1 MEVSATTQPEHRQS
15 LLWSMNL
22 SMVIGVLMLV
32 MKVGAYWLTGSAAI
46 LSDAAESVVH
56 VAAVAFASFS
66 LRLSFKPPDKSHP
79 YGHSKIG
86 FFSAGFEGGLI
97 ALAACFIIF
106 EAVRDWISGHPLEN
120 LGTGGLLTLAATLIN
135 GALGAYLI
143 AVGRKRNSLIL
154 VANGKHV
161 LTDCWTSLGVLFG
174 VGLTMLTGWRSVD
187 PIVGIAM
194 ALNILWSGYGL
205 MRESVSGLLDEADP
219 ETTKKI
225 ETILT
230 EETTRRGIVF
240 HELRHRNNGD
250 GHLIDVH
257 LLFSSTTPLAEA
269 HRTATEIEEVLS
281 KRVEPFAEVHT
292 HLEPLEEHDAV
303 HAAAAGHHLTPPA

>member
-1 MEVSATTQPEHRQS
+1 MNYPAAKSPEHRDI

-22 SMVIGVLMLV
+22 SLIIGGLMLV
-32 MKVGAYWLTGSAAI
+32 MKVSAYWLTGSSAI

-66 LRLSFKPPDKSHP
+66 MRLSFKPPDKDHP

-106 EAVRDWISGHPLEN
+106 EAIRDWISGHAVQN
-120 LGTGGLLTLAATLIN
+120 LGAGGLLTLAATLIN

-143 AVGRKRNSLIL
+143 SVGRKRNSLIL

-161 LTDCWTSLGVLFG
+161 LTDCWTSLGVLIG
-174 VGLTMLTGWRSVD
+174 VGLTMLTSWRAVD
-187 PIVGIAM
+187 PLVGIIM
-194 ALNILWSGYGL
+194 ALNILWAGYGL

-219 ETTKKI
+219 KTTEKI

-230 EETTRRGIVF
+230 EETTRLGITF
-240 HELRHRNNGD
+240 HELRHRHNGD
-250 GHLIDVH
+250 GHIIDVH
-257 LLFSSTTPLAEA
+257 LLFPSATPLTEA
-269 HRTATEIEEVLS
+269 HRMATEIEQILGA
-281 KRVEPFAEVHT
+281 RVEPFAEVHT
-292 HLEPLEEHDAV
+292 HLEPLEDHDV
-303 HAAAAGHHLTPPA
+303 IHPKIPDEGKLR

>member
-1 MEVSATTQPEHRQS
+1 MDRPLAKSPEHRRD

-22 SMVIGVLMLV
+22 SLVIGVLMLV
-32 MKVGAYWLTGSAAI
+32 LKVGAYWLTGSAAI

-66 LRLSFKPPDKSHP
+66 MRLSLKPADKDHP

-106 EAVRDWISGHPLEN
+106 AAVRDWISGHALHN

-143 AVGRKRNSLIL
+143 GVGRRRNSLIL

-161 LTDCWTSLGVLFG
+161 LTDCWTSLGVLIG
-174 VGLTMLTGWRSVD
+174 VGLTMLTSWRAVD
-187 PIVGIAM
+187 PIIGIVM

-219 ETTKKI
+219 KTTEKI
-225 ETILT
+225 EAILT
-230 EETTRRGIVF
+230 EETTRRGIAF
-240 HELRHRNNGD
+240 HELRHRHNGD
-250 GHLIDVH
+250 GHIIDVH
-257 LLFSSTTPLAEA
+257 LLFPNATPLTTA
-269 HRTATEIEEVLS
+269 HRMATEIEETLS
-281 KRVEPFAEVHT
+281 QRILPFADVHT
-292 HLEPLEEHDAV
+292 HLEPLEEHDLV
-303 HAAAAGHHLTPPA
+303 HPKPNA

>member
-1 MEVSATTQPEHRQS
+1 MEIAAPKDPGNRQS

-22 SMVIGVLMLV
+22 SLIIGVLMLV
-32 MKVGAYWLTGSAAI
+32 LKVGAYWLTGSSAI

-66 LRLSFKPPDKSHP
+66 LRLAFRPPDKEHP

-106 EAVRDWISGHPLEN
+106 EAVRDWISGHALHN
-120 LGTGGLLTLAATLIN
+120 LGVGGLLTLAATVIN
-135 GALGAYLI
+135 GALGGYLI
-143 AVGRKRNSLIL
+143 AVGRRRHSLIL

-161 LTDCWTSLGVLFG
+161 LTDCWTSLGVLIG
-174 VGLTMLTGWRSVD
+174 VGLTMVTGWRSVD
-187 PIVGIAM
+187 ALVGIAM

-205 MRESVSGLLDEADP
+205 MLESVSGLLDAADP
-219 ETTKKI
+219 QTTSKI
-225 ETILT
+225 EAILT
-230 EETTRRGIVF
+230 EETRKRGIVF
-240 HELRHRNNGD
+240 HELRHRHNGD

-257 LLFSSTTPLAEA
+257 LLFPGTIPLVEA
-269 HRTATEIEEVLS
+269 HRAATEIEEVLS
-281 KRVEPFAEVHT
+281 KCIEPFAEVHT
-292 HLEPLEEHDAV
+292 HLEPLEEHDEA
-303 HAAAAGHHLTPPA
+303 HPGAIGHRLTEPA